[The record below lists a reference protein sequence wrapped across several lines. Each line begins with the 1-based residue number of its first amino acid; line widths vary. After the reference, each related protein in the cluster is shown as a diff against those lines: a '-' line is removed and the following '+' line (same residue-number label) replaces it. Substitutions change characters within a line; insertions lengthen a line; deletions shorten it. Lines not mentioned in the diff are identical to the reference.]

1 MTKDDICSG
10 IACLETIIT
19 LIETKIITVVR
30 LAVDTLFRQGIAEE
44 IVKEVGAAEWRED

>member
-30 LAVDTLFRQGIAEE
+30 LAVE